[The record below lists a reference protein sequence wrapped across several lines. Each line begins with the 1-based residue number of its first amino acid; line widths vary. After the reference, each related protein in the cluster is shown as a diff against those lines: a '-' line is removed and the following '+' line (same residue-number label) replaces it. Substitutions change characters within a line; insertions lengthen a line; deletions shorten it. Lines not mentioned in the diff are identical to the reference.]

1 MTTDYSK
8 LDTAALVAAADA
20 LMAEITPGEWEY
32 DEVAIV
38 TYDDNG
44 VRVYVVGGSWDGDI
58 EVEPADAVFIA
69 AAPALVRAL
78 LTRLRECV
86 PASKFNVGDR
96 VRVIGTNRHGVVINA
111 EYTLRHAKWSY
122 LVEWPNSGT
131 LPLLSD
137 PFGEDELE
145 LVTNG

>member
-20 LMAEITPGEWEY
+20 LMAEITPGAWEWETE
-32 DEVAIV
+32 DGLELGTPDKSV
-38 TYDDNG
+38 
-44 VRVYVVGGSWDGDI
+44 VRVNDYDGLLKVSD
-58 EVEPADAVFIA
+58 ADAAFIA